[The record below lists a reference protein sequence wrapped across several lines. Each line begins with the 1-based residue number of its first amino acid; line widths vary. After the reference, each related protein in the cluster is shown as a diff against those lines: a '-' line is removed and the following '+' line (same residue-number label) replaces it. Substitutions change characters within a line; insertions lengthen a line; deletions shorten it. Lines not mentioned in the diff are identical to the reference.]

1 MEINKKSAVAPEKL
15 KGTKTETNLHT
26 AFSAETQAYIRYK
39 IFENK
44 AKEDGYEAVAEL
56 FKKTADNEMEHAE
69 VWFRYL
75 GGACAT
81 EHNLDAAAKGEKF
94 EWSKMYSRF
103 AEEAR
108 AEGFKTIGDIFER
121 IASVEKTHEDGFKKL
136 LDTVKKGE
144 MFTSKADSTKWLCIK
159 CGYVVFAK
167 EPPKTCPACSH
178 PQGFFKNVSK
188 R

>member
-1 MEINKKSAVAPEKL
+1 MPQL

-44 AKEDGYEAVAEL
+44 AKRTVMRLSQAPNSGQRRS
-56 FKKTADNEMEHAE
+56 TE
-69 VWFRYL
+69 VWFRYQRHL
-75 GGACAT
+75 RDRT
-81 EHNLDAAAKGEKF
+81 QSTPPQGEKF